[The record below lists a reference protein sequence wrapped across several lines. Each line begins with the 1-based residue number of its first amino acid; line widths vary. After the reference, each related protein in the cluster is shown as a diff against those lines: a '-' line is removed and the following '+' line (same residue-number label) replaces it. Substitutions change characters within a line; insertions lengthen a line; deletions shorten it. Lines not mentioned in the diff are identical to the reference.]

1 MTTTPLAGHISQ
13 ATSTWHMSIM
23 SVANLLTSSHHSSRF
38 HLWPQHIPTTCMSF
52 FGTKITPLG
61 SLAQWKSIH
70 LSGRIDFGKWRSSL
84 LRGVGY
90 WICSGKSQRVQ
101 SLLTFIVLRHSF
113 SLTKAEP
120 RSGSHFPF
128 QFIQLTDPST

>member
-13 ATSTWHMSIM
+13 ATSTWHMLIT

-38 HLWPQHIPTTCMSF
+38 HLWPQHVLTTCMSF

-61 SLAQWKSIH
+61 SLARWKSIH
-70 LSGRIDFGKWRSSL
+70 LLGRIDFGKWRSSL

-90 WICSGKSQRVQ
+90 WIGRGKSQRVQ
-101 SLLTFIVLRHSF
+101 SLLTCIVLRHS
-113 SLTKAEP
+113 SL
-120 RSGSHFPF
+120 
-128 QFIQLTDPST
+128 LTTA